1 MFNPIQIGFSITMYQ
16 ALTRLAGDGGPSPG
30 MTDRESGVWVSTTS
44 PLDPKEMT
52 EKFQVTYKYYEL

>member
-1 MFNPIQIGFSITMYQ
+1 METV
-16 ALTRLAGDGGPSPG
+16 SPG
-30 MTDRESGVWVSTTS
+30 MTDRERGVWVSTTS